1 MTDQPEAQDD
11 DQTSLVRALF
21 GHPEGDTPPATDHTP
36 PDTATPAADELDAGV
51 VETREF
57 VRALLGPGGAA

>member
-21 GHPEGDTPPATDHTP
+21 GHPEGDTPPAAPEPED
-36 PDTATPAADELDAGV
+36 DDWAGL
-51 VETREF
+51 
-57 VRALLGPGGAA
+57 VRALLGENT